1 MLQRIVCPALAL
13 VALSARTAP
22 AQTPSPDIS
31 KQIVGTWE
39 GPYQSEAVPPGSLK
53 LVIGHDA
60 TGWKVS
66 LTVISDQPPAAG
78 DVKDFTV
85 DKGTI
90 SWVQE
95 IADME
100 CKSSAMLVSGVMK
113 GSAEC
118 SQGGAV
124 VLTATFLLEKK
135 A

>member
-1 MLQRIVCPALAL
+1 MLFRLTVPALAAVL
-13 VALSARTAP
+13 LSSRGATAQVP
-22 AQTPSPDIS
+22 APDIS
-31 KQIVGTWE
+31 KQLVGTWE
-39 GPYQSEAVPPGSLK
+39 GPYQSESVPPGSLK
-53 LVIGHDA
+53 LVIARDA

-66 LTVISDQPPAAG
+66 MEVISDQPPPVG

-85 DKGTI
+85 DKGTVTWNQDI
-90 SWVQE
+90 Q
-95 IADME
+95 DMT
-100 CKSSAMLVSGVMK
+100 CRSTATLVSGVLK

>member
-1 MLQRIVCPALAL
+1 MLFRLTVSALAGI
-13 VALSARTAP
+13 VFSARVASAQVP
-22 AQTPSPDIS
+22 APDIS
-31 KQIVGTWE
+31 KQIIGTWQ

-53 LVIGHDA
+53 LVIARDA

-66 LTVISDQPPAAG
+66 MDVISDQPPPVG

-90 SWVQE
+90 SWSQD
-95 IADME
+95 IQDMN
-100 CKSSAMLVSGVMK
+100 CKSTATLVSGVLK

-124 VLTATFLLEKK
+124 VITATFLLEKK

>member
-1 MLQRIVCPALAL
+1 MLYRVALPALVFAA
-13 VALSARTAP
+13 VSARA
-22 AQTPSPDIS
+22 AQAQVPSPDIS

-39 GPYQSEAVPPGSLK
+39 GPYQSESVPPGSLK
-53 LVIGHDA
+53 LVIGKDA

-90 SWVQE
+90 AWVQE

-100 CKSSAMLVSGVMK
+100 CRSTATLVAGLLK

-118 SQGGAV
+118 TQGGAV
-124 VLTATFLLEKK
+124 VVTATFLLEKK

>member
-1 MLQRIVCPALAL
+1 MLQRYVIAAQVL
-13 VALSARTAP
+13 VTLSARGAS

-39 GPYQSEAVPPGSLK
+39 GPYQSESVPPGTLK
-53 LVIGHDA
+53 LVVA
-60 TGWKVS
+60 REVTGWRVT

-85 DKGTI
+85 DKGTV
-90 SWVQE
+90 SWVQD

-100 CKSSAMLVSGVMK
+100 CRSSATLVSGVLK
-113 GSAEC
+113 GTAEC

-124 VLTATFLLEKK
+124 VVTATFLLEKK